1 MHTNTILCGPIPR
14 WEAGWVQVCLVH
26 SPCHPPSSLVD
37 REPALPYTRLVF
49 VRMRYAEHE
58 DVIWCNLGGKKA
70 ATHRP
75 RAWPSWMH
83 SEVWPYA
90 WPSSQEIFLSR
101 TKMDKVT
108 GGVVRH

>member
-1 MHTNTILCGPIPR
+1 MGPSLPSPQSLSSTLIPSR
-14 WEAGWVQVCLVH
+14 QGA
-26 SPCHPPSSLVD
+26 SAS
-37 REPALPYTRLVF
+37 RLPHTRLVF

-75 RAWPSWMH
+75 RAWPGWMH

-101 TKMDKVT
+101 TRMDKVT